1 MIAAKRFAAARIGSV
16 ACALALTQAALGPAI
31 AQTPAKPLA
40 PSAVTSP
47 EQGRYTMTPTPDGF
61 LRLDT
66 RSGAV
71 SLCKI
76 EADSA
81 RCRIAADERSALD
94 DEIAR
99 LSKDNAALRAK
110 LAGND
115 KPGAD
120 YGWKLPNERDIDA
133 AMNYAQRMVRR
144 MLDYLNDSGSQKG
157 PT

>member
-1 MIAAKRFAAARIGSV
+1 MIAARGWSAV
-16 ACALALTQAALGPAI
+16 LALVLVQPMLGPAM
-31 AQTPAKPLA
+31 AQTAAKPLA
-40 PSAVTSP
+40 PPAVTP
-47 EQGRYTMTPTPDGF
+47 GEQGRYTMTPTPDGF

-76 EADSA
+76 EADNA
-81 RCRIAADERSALD
+81 RCRIAADERNAFD

-99 LSKDNAALRAK
+99 LTKDNAALRAK

-115 KPGAD
+115 RPGAD